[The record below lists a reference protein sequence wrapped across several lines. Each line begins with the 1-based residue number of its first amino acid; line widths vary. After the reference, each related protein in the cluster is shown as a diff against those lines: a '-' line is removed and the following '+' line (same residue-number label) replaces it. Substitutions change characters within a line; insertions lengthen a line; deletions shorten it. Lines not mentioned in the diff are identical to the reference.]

1 MELTKIEIKEG
12 QYLSDIMK
20 FIPENAIITKRLPG
34 IGATYCEIMSER
46 NSIIIEPN
54 VPVIIGKKQK
64 HPNIL
69 GVIEG
74 IGKQDVINYLKSEIK
89 FKKIITTPESYS
101 KLQRAFKQLR
111 INYFDEYFLLFDECE
126 RIAQD
131 IDYRESINAPMDDF
145 WKFKNRSFIS
155 ASSWISSINEFE
167 LNNFKQIL
175 IQPDFEYKQ
184 DLNLLI
190 TPNVLATVKEIFR
203 TQVLD
208 KSEDDE
214 HYCLFINSV
223 DMIHCIIKELK
234 IKEESNIY
242 CSIDASR
249 KLQELQYENVFN
261 NLNELNRFNFF
272 TSRFFSA
279 VDIDLDYKPIVIIV
293 TDVKFAPQSMVIP
306 LTESLQIVGR
316 FRNGIKSFMHISNID
331 TDIPFLALDDLVENI
346 KQRKCAYDQL
356 YTLYETAPN
365 ENFRT
370 VLKEALER
378 VEIAKILTPEGYFDP
393 FKLDNIQIEQ
403 FVRNTY
409 CNQQNLLEAYE
420 VSELFNLKSYDL
432 NSLKFQDYKF
442 FYRNTRVNKRIWQD
456 IVAQLEQDNIAQME
470 NIDLSDFDDNIYEV
484 PNVKRKESLIVSAFY
499 TLGKDYIESVNY
511 NETKLV
517 LALIQ
522 KAAERGETI
531 HPFMDSVLETF
542 KIDHDYSEKEIKQK
556 LKDIYDHF
564 EFENTPKSTDLN
576 QFFELSARK
585 TIRGRRE
592 KDVKE
597 VKGYRIISAKF
608 TKKKLGTKLNFIK

>member
-1 MELTKIEIKEG
+1 MELTEIEIKEG

-20 FIPENAIITKRLPG
+20 FIPENAIITKWLPG

-54 VPVIIGKKQK
+54 VPVIIGKSNK

-101 KLQRAFKQLR
+101 KVQRAFKQLR

-126 RIAQD
+126 RISQD

-145 WKFKNRSFIS
+145 WKFKKRSFIS
-155 ASSWISSINEFE
+155 ASSWISSTNEFE
-167 LNNFKQIL
+167 LNNFKQIF
-175 IQPDFEYKQ
+175 IQPNFEHKL

-203 TQVLD
+203 TQVLVQ
-208 KSEDDE
+208 SEDSE

-223 DMIHCIIKELK
+223 DMIHCIIKELE
-234 IKEESNIY
+234 IREESNIY
-242 CSIDASR
+242 CSVDASK
-249 KLQELQYENVFN
+249 KLHELQYENVFN
-261 NLNELNRFNFF
+261 NLSDLNRFNFF

-279 VDIDLDYKPIVIIV
+279 VDIDLEYKPNVIIV
-293 TDVKFAPQSMVIP
+293 TDAKFAPQSMVIP
-306 LTESLQIVGR
+306 LTESLQIAGR
-316 FRNGIKSFMHISNID
+316 FRNGIKSFMHISNVD
-331 TDIPFLALDDLVENI
+331 TDIPFIDIDVLVENI
-346 KQRKCAYDQL
+346 KQRKYAYDQL
-356 YTLYETAPN
+356 HTLYETAPN

-378 VEIAKILTPEGYFDP
+378 VEIAKLLTPEGYFDL

-409 CNQQNLLEAYE
+409 CKQQNLLEAYE

-432 NSLKFQDYKF
+432 NSLKIRDYKF

-456 IVAQLEQDNIAQME
+456 IVAQLE
-470 NIDLSDFDDNIYEV
+470 NIDLSEVDANIYEDA
-484 PNVKRKESLIVSAFY
+484 NIKRKESLIVSAFHI
-499 TLGKDYIESVNY
+499 LGKDYIESVNY

-522 KAAERGETI
+522 KAAEKGETL
-531 HPFMDSVLETF
+531 HPFMDSILETF
-542 KIDHDYSEKEIKQK
+542 KIDYEYSEREIKQK
-556 LKDIYDHF
+556 LKEIYDHF
-564 EFENTPKSTDLN
+564 EFDNTPKSTDLN

-585 TIRGRRE
+585 TIRGRKE

-608 TKKKLGTKLNFIK
+608 TKKKFGTKLNFIK